1 MMPMT
6 SYMGPNLVGGPSPV
20 RHHAFLDE
28 ISRQITMSQQAR
40 RYSRGS
46 NGQSAHS
53 HSHSHSQ
60 HAGNAM
66 RVVKPSA
73 SANNSPRSALM
84 QARRRTMVN
93 DGVFVRRNQ
102 QLLEQAFTPSPA
114 VEPIHADPAK
124 RAARPVSWHPS
135 TQMAQLPQ
143 QQQQQQLY
151 TYQQPQQTS
160 PPTQYPFPSYSEVD
174 IYTQYQPQFPP
185 TPAAFSGYSSPT
197 AFSPLSLPYSTF
209 DAPQYTLRDDWVA
222 APARPSKAAVSPT
235 SDCPELDDQSTKA
248 PPSALSEA
256 AAHWAAFTQ
265 NGFDKDAAASPPTP
279 PQTYPAAHAP
289 EPVISSE
296 DGSQLEEDEAEEEE
310 GEILIGMGLYDP
322 PEKPLTDS
330 ALDGYH
336 ASVSQLLGASYNCP
350 EPTGKGLKLEDAW
363 EPPVKEEDDDEDDEE
378 DAEGEESE

>member
-6 SYMGPNLVGGPSPV
+6 SYMGPNLVGGHSPF
-20 RHHAFLDE
+20 RHDAFLDD
-28 ISRQITMSQQAR
+28 ISRQISMSQQTR
-40 RYSRGS
+40 RYSRSS
-46 NGQSAHS
+46 NGQPAHSHS

-66 RVVKPSA
+66 RVVKPST

-84 QARRRTMVN
+84 QARRRTIVN
-93 DGVFVRRNQ
+93 DGLLARRNQ
-102 QLLEQAFTPSPA
+102 QLLEQALIPSPA
-114 VEPIHADPAK
+114 VETTYVDPTK
-124 RAARPVSWHPS
+124 RASRPVSWHPS

-143 QQQQQQLY
+143 QQFY
-151 TYQQPQQTS
+151 AYQQPQQTS
-160 PPTQYPFPSYSEVD
+160 PLTQYPFPSYSEVD
-174 IYTQYQPQFPP
+174 IYTHYQPQFPP

-209 DAPQYTLRDDWVA
+209 DAPQYTLRDEWTA

-235 SDCPELDDQSTKA
+235 SDCPELDEQSTKA
-248 PPSALSEA
+248 PSSTLSEA

-265 NGFDKDAAASPPTP
+265 NGFEKDAASPPTP
-279 PQTYPAAHAP
+279 QTYPVALAP

-296 DGSQLEEDEAEEEE
+296 HSGSYGQLEEEEEEEE

-330 ALDGYH
+330 TLDVYH
-336 ASVSQLLGASYNCP
+336 ASVSQLLGSSYNCP

-363 EPPVKEEDDDEDDEE
+363 EPPVKEDDDDEDGDE